1 MNIKMDTWTN
11 QSFQNLLTMSN
22 HFKAK
27 AAMKENYIKPN
38 PTEDLNVGSVKCV
51 FILNK

>member
-1 MNIKMDTWTN
+1 MNIKMVTWKN
-11 QSFQNLLTMSN
+11 QFFQNLLTMGN

-27 AAMKENYIKPN
+27 VAMKENYIKPN
-38 PTEDLNVGSVKCV
+38 PTEDLNVGSVKCL

>member
-1 MNIKMDTWTN
+1 
-11 QSFQNLLTMSN
+11 MSN

-27 AAMKENYIKPN
+27 AAMKETYIKPN
-38 PTEDLNVGSVKCV
+38 PAEDLNVGSGKCL